1 MGIANEVI
9 TRFILMWA
17 CCGMIWS
24 GGVMMWWVSYT
35 HQVLS
40 FLSRGKSYP
49 SAFLY
54 GPWCLSGPT
63 IFYVYCF
70 KSLKMIRDPYLE
82 SLVSIYM
89 LQCLPLM
96 WACCGLTHAPFLYKI
111 FYI

>member
-24 GGVMMWWVSYT
+24 GGVMMWWVSYSR
-35 HQVLS
+35 QVLS

-49 SAFLY
+49 TAFLY

-63 IFYVYCF
+63 NFLCLLFQIIKDDKGSLFRIFSVNIYVTMSSTYVGMLRINPC
-70 KSLKMIRDPYLE
+70 
-82 SLVSIYM
+82 SI
-89 LQCLPLM
+89 C
-96 WACCGLTHAPFLYKI
+96 I
-111 FYI
+111 